1 MNRLSDWIYQ
11 QTTAGIALISL
22 VVFILFTALVL
33 PAQNKQVETYS
44 GGLGSPD
51 TSFYY
56 SAEHLYQFA
65 EQYGPEGRSAYIRAR
80 LIFDAIFPLVYGV
93 FLTTVLTRTLQVWAP
108 KYSPLRRLNLLPL
121 LGVLLDYLENASA
134 AIVMAR
140 YPSRTDLFA
149 HLAGFFTASKW
160 VFIIASFVLLIVG
173 IGKSRWSLSRR
184 QEPPQT

>member
-1 MNRLSDWIYQ
+1 MNRLSDWVYQ
-11 QTTAGIALISL
+11 QTTAGLR
-22 VVFILFTALVL
+22 LFPGRFHPLHSAG
-33 PAQNKQVETYS
+33 PSCSEHASWSYS
-44 GGLGSPD
+44 GGLDPRS
-51 TSFYY
+51 SFYY

-80 LIFDAIFPLVYGV
+80 LIFDAISPLCMA
-93 FLTTVLTRTLQVWAP
+93 FSSPALTRTLQVWAP
-108 KYSPLRRLNLLPL
+108 KDSPLRRLNLLPL
-121 LGVLLDYLENASA
+121 LSVLLDYLENASA

-173 IGKSRWSLSRR
+173 IGKISWGLSRR
-184 QEPPQT
+184 KKPPQT